1 MRFIQNIRY
10 SSLFVISCLLMAI
23 PVYSQSNQIPLKEFL
38 FKIGKEYNVSI
49 LYESDLTKGIFVSNT
64 KKYKGDVETI
74 IQGVITPYGL
84 ILKKIEEGT
93 YIILKK
99 NKNEMLGSEQQKR
112 INGNVWGKVID
123 ETGGRMQGVNISL
136 IGTTMGTFTNSEGEF
151 KLENIKP
158 GKYTLEVSFIG
169 YIKDTFDFN
178 VTYRRR
184 NHSNNFKLALDLLSL
199 KTVIITGVNQPIR
212 NLESGVAVTTISQ
225 EELNKI
231 SPRSTAD
238 AFQNIPGFYVE
249 ASAGEVSNNL
259 FSRGM
264 PSEGNYKYVALHEDG
279 LPVYEA
285 GDLEWVSAD
294 HFVRIDGTIQS
305 LEGMRGGAASIFA
318 GNAPGGII
326 NFISKTGGSKV
337 SGQFKLQTADF
348 GQLRMEGNV
357 GGPIKKTFRYHIG
370 GYYRIDNG
378 IRQPGFIANKGGQI
392 KGNITK
398 VFNKGYIRVSGKYL
412 NDRNIYYLPIPLQ
425 NTQTPR
431 AIENFDPN
439 YGTLASDRIRQVAF
453 PTPYGEKEFDLA
465 DGMHTHLGYI
475 GTHVKFDIGNGWQMI
490 NKNRFSI
497 IDKGSNAI
505 VSIFTPRTA
514 NDFLSKYKGIP
525 STYIPKITYTNT
537 GESFDFFNA
546 NNNGLVVEAG
556 WWATQNILQNFIN
569 SFELSK
575 KTKKYEVSSNLYLSS
590 FSNKTNRDWGSILL
604 EVMSDNPNALDVAF
618 LTPNGAIAE
627 EITHNGFTTYQSLDT
642 YLNSN
647 GNAYVFASFV
657 HGKAYLSNTTSVDG
671 GVRFESLFANGIR
684 ENTQVFDLNPEV
696 SENENLVLQAVRYGD
711 STFTAYSIN
720 KNALAW
726 TIGFNHSFTQ
736 NSSSYVRVSD
746 GFRMPDFDNWQNR
759 QLDGGL
765 IERVFQTELGYKY
778 TSKKYAFLFTG
789 FYSYISNQV
798 TVEASLDSDDNLIPA
813 RTRDG
818 LSYGGEFETVAKIVK
833 GFSVNLTA
841 TLQNATYIVKAEE
854 EFDPNYRVNGNE
866 VKRIPNLYF
875 VFRPTYEFMGV
886 KIFGTASYIGERFSD
901 EINIDILPRFMSF
914 NAGVSYKY
922 KSYSFLIHAQNV
934 TNSIGLTEGNP
945 RVIENTTGNEL
956 RMARP
961 ILGRSVIAFV
971 AYQF

>member
-1 MRFIQNIRY
+1 MRFHSKNGY
-10 SSLFVISCLLMAI
+10 STLIVISFLLMAF
-23 PVYSQSNQIPLKEFL
+23 PVFSQSNEVPLKEFL
-38 FKIGKEYNVSI
+38 FEIEEKYNVSI
-49 LYESDLTKGIFVSNT
+49 LYKSELAKGIKVQ
-64 KKYKGDVETI
+64 KLKQYKGDVETI
-74 IQGVITPYGL
+74 INEAITPHGL
-84 ILKKIEEGT
+84 ILKKIQSST

-99 NKNEMLGSEQQKR
+99 NKNQLLGTARPKK
-112 INGNVWGKVID
+112 INGKVWGKIID
-123 ETGGRMQGVNISL
+123 ETGGVMQGVHVSL
-136 IGTTMGTFTNSEGEF
+136 IGTTQGTFTNSKGEF
-151 KLENIKP
+151 KIENIKL
-158 GKYTLEVSFIG
+158 GKYVLEASFLG
-169 YIKDTFDFN
+169 YIKDTFDFS
-178 VTYRRR
+178 VTYNRR
-184 NHSNNFKLALDLLSL
+184 NHSQNFQLEPDLLSL
-199 KTVIITGVNQPIR
+199 KTIVITGVNQPIR

-225 EELNKI
+225 DELNRI

-279 LPVYEA
+279 LPLYEA
-285 GDLEWVSAD
+285 GDLEWISAD
-294 HFVRIDGTIQS
+294 HFVRIDGTTKYI
-305 LEGMRGGAASIFA
+305 EGMRGGSASIFA

-326 NFISKTGGSKV
+326 NFISKTGGSETA
-337 SGQFKLQTADF
+337 GQVKLQTADF
-348 GQLRMEGNV
+348 GQLRLEANV
-357 GGPIKKTFRYHIG
+357 GGPLKKTFRYHIG

-378 IRQPGFIANKGGQI
+378 IRQPGFIANNGGQI

-398 VFNKGYIRVSGKYL
+398 VFNNGYIRVSGKYL

-425 NTQTPR
+425 NTQQPT

-439 YGTLASDRIRQVAF
+439 YGTLTSSSIRHVSF
-453 PTPYGEKEFDLA
+453 PTPYGTKDFDLA

-475 GTHVKFDIGNGWQMI
+475 GTHIKFDIGNGWHII

-497 IDKGSNAI
+497 IDKSSNAI
-505 VSIFTPRTA
+505 VSIFTPRSS
-514 NDFLSKYKGIP
+514 NEFLQKYKNIP
-525 STYIPKITYTNT
+525 TNFIGKITYANS
-537 GESFDFFNA
+537 GDSFDFFNA

-556 WWATQNILQNFIN
+556 WWATQNMLQNFIN
-569 SFELSK
+569 SFEIEK
-575 KTKKYEVSSNLYLSS
+575 KTEKYELSGNLYFSS
-590 FSNKTNRDWGSILL
+590 FSNRTNRDWGSILL
-604 EVMSDNPNALDVAF
+604 EVMSEQPNALNVAF
-618 LTPNGAIAE
+618 LNPSGNVEE

-647 GNAYVFASFV
+647 GNANVLASFV
-657 HGKAYLSNTTSVDG
+657 HGKMYLSKTTAVDG
-671 GVRFESLFANGIR
+671 GVRFEGLFANGIV
-684 ENTQVFDLNPEV
+684 ENTKIFDLNPEMN
-696 SENENLVLQAVRYGD
+696 ENENLVLETVRYGD
-711 STFTAYSIN
+711 STFTAYSTN

-726 TIGFNHSFTQ
+726 TIGFNHSFSQ

-746 GFRMPDFDNWQNR
+746 GFRMPDFDNWQNK

-765 IERVFQTELGYKY
+765 VERVFQSELGYKY

-798 TVEASLDSDDNLIPA
+798 TVEASLDAEGEVIPA
-813 RTRDG
+813 RTRDA
-818 LSYGGEFETVAKIVK
+818 LSYGGEFETVAKVFK
-833 GFSVNLTA
+833 GLSLNLTA
-841 TLQNATYIVKAEE
+841 TLQRATYIVKAEE
-854 EFDPNYRVNGNE
+854 EFDPSYRVNGNE

-875 VFRPTYEFMGV
+875 VFRPTYEYKGV

-914 NAGVSYKY
+914 NAGVSYKF
-922 KSYSFLIHAQNV
+922 KSYNFLIHAQNL